1 MGTTIIQIKDMQVVV
16 KQLLETYPTYRDND
30 RKLVAHV
37 WMMQV
42 GGYRNM
48 AYINL
53 HSFMQQWVADDEIV
67 MPDTVTRARRKIQ
80 QEYPHLRGENYS
92 KRHMEKIDVQNK
104 INK

>member
-1 MGTTIIQIKDMQVVV
+1 MGAAITKIKDMQVVV
-16 KQLLETYPTYRDND
+16 KELLEKYPTYRDND

-42 GGYRNM
+42 GGERNM
-48 AYINL
+48 ANIDLY
-53 HSFMQQWVADDEIV
+53 SFMLQWVDNDDIV

-80 QEYPHLRGENYS
+80 QEYAHLRGKTYS
-92 KRHMEKIDVQNK
+92 KRHAEEIEVRTN